1 MSRPFAVWAIDSK
14 KASEDSLSG
23 ILNFLPNT
31 LTSRLFI
38 LSSVAAL
45 VGVLIVAFVISAEY
59 RRNAEA
65 RLDEVLVANI
75 FNLMGTFEID
85 QNGELMGLP
94 DLGDSRYNLFDSGY
108 YWSVQRVGN
117 PEARIT
123 SISLSDQKIEI
134 PDSVELDQTFQ
145 RSFQITDKVGQQLQ
159 GLEAQ
164 VFLGEGEKLY
174 SFRITANKSFLN
186 EEISGFRQRLWLIL
200 SFFAF
205 SIVLATYLLVR
216 LGLKPISKAV
226 ETLGKVRTGEASR
239 IDGEYPDEIEPLITQ
254 TNALI
259 ESNNTIV
266 ERARTQVGNLAH
278 SLKTPL
284 AVMQNELSKLPKAK
298 QDIFREQVDTM
309 RSQVQVYLDRARIS
323 ARSSTSIANT
333 ELFPVLEKLS
343 SVVAKLNKST
353 DIDNN
358 FDDEGLIFEG
368 EEHDLQEIFGNLIE
382 NAAKYASSSMKISAG
397 YTNDQLIITVE
408 DDGEGMSE
416 DDIKKAEKR
425 GGRVDEGKVG
435 WGLGLSIVRDI
446 VDEYEGDFKLSKSD
460 MGGLKAV
467 VFLPGRKTR

>member
-1 MSRPFAVWAIDSK
+1 MNLSR
-14 KASEDSLSG
+14 
-23 ILNFLPNT
+23 LNFLPNT
-31 LTSRLFI
+31 LASRLFI
-38 LSSVAAL
+38 LSSLAAII
-45 VGVLIVAFVISAEY
+45 GVLVVALVISADY

-65 RLDEVLVANI
+65 KLNEVLVANV
-75 FNLMGTFEID
+75 FNLMGTFEVD
-85 QNGELMGLP
+85 QNGVLIGLP

-108 YWSVQRVGN
+108 YWSVQKLSD
-117 PEARIT
+117 EASRTT
-123 SISLSDQKIEI
+123 SISLSDQKIII
-134 PDSVELDQTFQ
+134 PSTVELDQTFQ
-145 RSFQITDKVGQQLQ
+145 RSFEMEDNTGQMLQ

-164 VFLGEGEKLY
+164 VFLGEGDELY
-174 SFRITANKSFLN
+174 SFRISANKSSLN
-186 EEISGFRQRLWLIL
+186 QEISDFRSRLALIL
-200 SFFAF
+200 SIFAF
-205 SIVLATYLLVR
+205 SIVSATYLLVS
-216 LGLKPISKAV
+216 LGLKPISRAV
-226 ETLGKVRTGEASR
+226 ETLERVRTGEASR

-284 AVMQNELSKLPKAK
+284 AVMQNELPKLAK
-298 QDIFREQVDTM
+298 DKQPIFKEQVDTM

-333 ELFPVLEKLS
+333 PLFPVLEKLS
-343 SVVAKLNKST
+343 NVVSKLNPAT
-353 DIDNN
+353 DIDSD

-382 NAAKYASSSMKISAG
+382 NAAKYASSAMKISAG
-397 YTNDQLIITVE
+397 LSNGKLQIVVE
-408 DDGEGMSE
+408 DDGDGMSE
-416 DDIKKAEKR
+416 QDIEKAEKR

-446 VDEYEGDFKLSKSD
+446 VDEYDGSFKLSKSP

-467 VFLPGRKTR
+467 VLLPGRREK

>member
-1 MSRPFAVWAIDSK
+1 MNLSR
-14 KASEDSLSG
+14 
-23 ILNFLPNT
+23 LNFLPNT
-31 LTSRLFI
+31 LASRLFI
-38 LSSVAAL
+38 LSSLAAII
-45 VGVLIVAFVISAEY
+45 GVLVVALVISADY

-65 RLDEVLVANI
+65 KLNEVLVANV
-75 FNLMGTFEID
+75 FNLMGTFEVD
-85 QNGELMGLP
+85 QNGVLIGLP

-108 YWSVQRVGN
+108 YWSVQKLSD
-117 PEARIT
+117 EASRTT
-123 SISLSDQKIEI
+123 SISLSDQKIII
-134 PDSVELDQTFQ
+134 PSTVELDQTFQ
-145 RSFQITDKVGQQLQ
+145 RSFEMEDNTGQMLQ

-164 VFLGEGEKLY
+164 VFLGEGDELY
-174 SFRITANKSFLN
+174 SFRISANKSSLN
-186 EEISGFRQRLWLIL
+186 QEISDFRSRLALIL
-200 SFFAF
+200 SIFAF
-205 SIVLATYLLVR
+205 SIVSATYLLVS
-216 LGLKPISKAV
+216 LGLKPISRAV
-226 ETLGKVRTGEASR
+226 ETLERVRTGEASR

-284 AVMQNELSKLPKAK
+284 AVMQNELPKLAK
-298 QDIFREQVDTM
+298 DKQPIFKEQVDTM

-333 ELFPVLEKLS
+333 PLFPVLEKLS
-343 SVVAKLNKST
+343 NVVSKLNPAT
-353 DIDNN
+353 DIDSD

-382 NAAKYASSSMKISAG
+382 NAAKYASSAMKISAG
-397 YTNDQLIITVE
+397 LSNGKLQIVVE
-408 DDGEGMSE
+408 DDGDGMSE
-416 DDIKKAEKR
+416 KDIEKAEKR

-446 VDEYEGDFKLSKSD
+446 VDEYDGSFKLSKSP

-467 VFLPGRKTR
+467 VLLPGRREK

>member
-1 MSRPFAVWAIDSK
+1 MSSTLLNRI
-14 KASEDSLSG
+14 
-23 ILNFLPNT
+23 NFLPNT

-38 LSSVAAL
+38 LSSIAA
-45 VGVLIVAFVISAEY
+45 VIGVLIVAFVISQEY
-59 RRNAEA
+59 RKNAEA
-65 RLDEVLVANI
+65 RLNEVLVANV
-75 FNLMGTFEID
+75 FNLMGTFELD

-108 YWSVQRVGN
+108 YWSVQKVG
-117 PEARIT
+117 ET
-123 SISLSDQKIEI
+123 STRTASTSLSDQEI
-134 PDSVELDQTFQ
+134 IIPSTVELDQTFQ
-145 RSFQITDKVGQQLQ
+145 RSFEMEDKIGQMLQ

-164 VFLGEGEKLY
+164 VFLGEGDELY
-174 SFRITANKSFLN
+174 SFRITANKSSLN
-186 EEISGFRQRLWLIL
+186 EEIASFRGRLATIL
-200 SFFAF
+200 SVFAF

-216 LGLKPISKAV
+216 LGLKPISNAV
-226 ETLGKVRTGEASR
+226 ETLGKVRRGEASR
-239 IDGEYPDEIEPLITQ
+239 IEGEYPDEIEPLIAQ

-284 AVMQNELSKLPKAK
+284 AVMQNELPKLSQDK
-298 QDIFREQVDTM
+298 QPIFKEQLETM

-333 ELFPVLEKLS
+333 QLFPVLEKLS
-343 SVVAKLNKST
+343 SVVSKLNPAT
-353 DIDNN
+353 DIDSN

-382 NAAKYASSSMKISAG
+382 NAAKYAKSAVKISAG
-397 YTNDQLIITVE
+397 LSKNKLKITVE
-408 DDGEGMSE
+408 DDGSGMSAQ
-416 DDIKKAEKR
+416 DIKKAEKR

-446 VDEYEGDFKLSKSD
+446 VDEYDGSFKLSKSS

-467 VFLPGRKTR
+467 VLLPGRKEA

>member
-1 MSRPFAVWAIDSK
+1 MNLSRF
-14 KASEDSLSG
+14 
-23 ILNFLPNT
+23 NYLPNT
-31 LTSRLFI
+31 LASRLFI
-38 LSSVAAL
+38 LSSLAAII
-45 VGVLIVAFVISAEY
+45 GVLVVALVISADY

-65 RLDEVLVANI
+65 KLNEVLVANV
-75 FNLMGTFEID
+75 FNLMGTFEVD
-85 QNGELMGLP
+85 QNGVLIGLP

-108 YWSVQRVGN
+108 YWSVQKLSD
-117 PEARIT
+117 EASRTT
-123 SISLSDQKIEI
+123 SISLSDQKIII
-134 PDSVELDQTFQ
+134 PSTVELDQTFQ
-145 RSFQITDKVGQQLQ
+145 RSFEMEDNTGQMLQ

-164 VFLGEGEKLY
+164 VFLGEGDELY
-174 SFRITANKSFLN
+174 SFRITANKSSLN
-186 EEISGFRQRLWLIL
+186 QEISDFRGRLALIL
-200 SFFAF
+200 SIFAF
-205 SIVLATYLLVR
+205 SIVSATYLLVR
-216 LGLKPISKAV
+216 LGLKPISRAV
-226 ETLGKVRTGEASR
+226 ETLERVRTGEASR

-284 AVMQNELSKLPKAK
+284 AVMQNELPKLAK
-298 QDIFREQVDTM
+298 DKQPIFKEQVDTM

-333 ELFPVLEKLS
+333 PLFPVLEKLS
-343 SVVAKLNKST
+343 NVVSKLNPAT
-353 DIDNN
+353 DIDSD

-382 NAAKYASSSMKISAG
+382 NAAKYASSAMKISAG
-397 YTNDQLIITVE
+397 LSTGKLQIVVE
-408 DDGEGMSE
+408 DDGDGMSE
-416 DDIKKAEKR
+416 QDIEKAEKR

-446 VDEYEGDFKLSKSD
+446 VDEYDGSFKLSKSP

-467 VFLPGRKTR
+467 VLLPGRREK